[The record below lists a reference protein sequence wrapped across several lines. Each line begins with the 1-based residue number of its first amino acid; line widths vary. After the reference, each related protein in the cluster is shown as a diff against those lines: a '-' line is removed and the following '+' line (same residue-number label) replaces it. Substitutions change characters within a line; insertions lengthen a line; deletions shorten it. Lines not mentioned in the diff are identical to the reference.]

1 MKVAVTG
8 SHGLI
13 GRRLLGEL
21 RSAGHEAI
29 RVVRGDAAG
38 EAAVRW
44 DPDAGTIDVTRLA
57 GVDAAVNLAGVG
69 IFDHR
74 WTPAHKAAVAESRVR
89 ATSLLAGT
97 LAAMRPR
104 PAALLSASAIGLYG
118 DGDDELLSEASPSGA
133 GFLADVCRRW
143 EAATAPAEAA
153 GIRVAHLRSGIVQ
166 SKDGGALAKQLPL
179 FRAGLG
185 GRLGSGRQWLSWISL
200 TDEVAAILH
209 ALGDERVSGPV
220 NLVAPGPV
228 TNAELTATLAAVL
241 GRPARL
247 AVPRL
252 ALEVAL
258 GREMA
263 REMLL
268 ASQRV
273 EPAVLGRTGF
283 VWHHPRLDEALRAEL
298 GR

>member
-8 SHGLI
+8 SHGMI

-21 RSAGHEAI
+21 RSAGHEAV

-38 EAAVRW
+38 EAAARW

-74 WTPAHKAAVAESRVR
+74 WTPAHKAAVTESRVR
-89 ATSLLAGT
+89 ATTLLAGT
-97 LAAMRPR
+97 LAAMQPR
-104 PAALLSASAIGLYG
+104 PATLLSASAIGLYG
-118 DGDDELLSEASPSGA
+118 DGGDELLSEASPSGA

-166 SKDGGALAKQLPL
+166 SRDGGALAKQLPL

-200 TDEVAAILH
+200 ADEVAAILH

-220 NLVAPGPV
+220 NLVAPEPV

-247 AVPRL
+247 AVPRV

-268 ASQRV
+268 VSQRV

-283 VWHHPRLDEALRAEL
+283 AWRHPRLDEALRAEL

>member
-21 RSAGHEAI
+21 RSAGHEAV

-38 EAAVRW
+38 EAAARW

-74 WTPAHKAAVAESRVR
+74 WTPAHKAAVTESRVR
-89 ATSLLAGT
+89 ATTLLAGT
-97 LAAMRPR
+97 LAAMQPR
-104 PAALLSASAIGLYG
+104 PATLLSASAIGLYG
-118 DGDDELLSEASPSGA
+118 DGGDELLSEASPSGA

-166 SKDGGALAKQLPL
+166 SRDGGALAKQLPL

-200 TDEVAAILH
+200 ADEVAAILH

-220 NLVAPGPV
+220 NLVAPEPV

-247 AVPRL
+247 AVPRV

-268 ASQRV
+268 VSQRV

-283 VWHHPRLDEALRAEL
+283 AWRHPRLDEALRAEL